1 MEVIC
6 MNIRNDIVAKS
17 FAPRSIS
24 SFPSSNFT
32 SCTLLLRDL
41 QYLLITLYQVEISRK
56 FKKFHGISRLVF
68 PWGSRGGSP
77 SLMAIKEPAETGILR
92 WIVVNDRKAGMW
104 AICASGGCIPAPL
117 FCFVLFCVFSL
128 YFSRH
133 PEVPAFFVQFEGPA
147 CALSR
152 TSK

>member
-41 QYLLITLYQVEISRK
+41 QYLLITCYQVEISIEAVEKPRFNLGK
-56 FKKFHGISRLVF
+56 MNGYEYLLVELQQI
-68 PWGSRGGSP
+68 PLNLSRG
-77 SLMAIKEPAETGILR
+77 
-92 WIVVNDRKAGMW
+92 VDR
-104 AICASGGCIPAPL
+104 GG
-117 FCFVLFCVFSL
+117 
-128 YFSRH
+128 
-133 PEVPAFFVQFEGPA
+133 GW
-147 CALSR
+147 
-152 TSK
+152 